1 MDDVSKLPQLKQIA
15 AQLADRY
22 ADELRRLAAQL
33 IDAGP
38 VP

>member
-15 AQLADRY
+15 DQQVDHY
-22 ADELRRLAAQL
+22 ATELERLAGKL

-38 VP
+38 V